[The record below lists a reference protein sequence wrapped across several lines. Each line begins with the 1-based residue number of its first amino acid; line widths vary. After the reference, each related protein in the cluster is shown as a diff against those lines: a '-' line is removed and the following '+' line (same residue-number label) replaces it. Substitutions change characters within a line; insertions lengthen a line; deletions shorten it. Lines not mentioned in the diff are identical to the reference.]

1 MALGIT
7 IVPLQAPAGSLF
19 KGRRLRAVRFAG
31 DGAKPT
37 GGYTVTAAN
46 VNLRIIHGV
55 LMGVQENNNLMWA
68 ASVDTTA
75 SSTATSNQ
83 MTLQAYT
90 ALGSGGNATA
100 SETAVSIAVVTCLVY
115 GV

>member
-7 IVPLQAPAGSLF
+7 ITPLRPAQGMF
-19 KGRRLRAVRFAG
+19 KGRKVKLVKFAG
-31 DGAKPT
+31 DNAKPT
-37 GGYTVTAAN
+37 GGYTVTAASLH
-46 VNLRIIHGV
+46 LRLIEGV
-55 LMGVQENNNLMWA
+55 IVGSQPDNNLLWA

-75 SSTATSNQ
+75 STATSTNQ

-90 ALGSGGNATA
+90 AVGSGGNATA
-100 SETAVSIAVVTCLVY
+100 SATAVSIATVSAFVY